1 MSETN
6 PELAQVAAKAA
17 KDRRTR
23 RRLLA
28 GAAGALGVAA
38 TGVVGRAAPAQAIDV
53 NFVAQ
58 GVNNGPTSAR
68 TAVFTNGNK
77 EVGALADPDTSGK
90 GSLGVYGLGQ
100 DSGVL
105 GIGGTGS
112 GTGVTWAGRCT
123 CVMITCVTRQP
134 PVQVSHAG

>member
-28 GAAGALGVAA
+28 GAAGVLGVAA
-38 TGVVGRAAPAQAIDV
+38 AGVVSRPGPAQAIDGQPPV
-53 NFVAQ
+53 LQNT
-58 GVNNGPTSAR
+58 NNGPTTAR

-112 GTGVTWAGRCT
+112 GTG
-123 CVMITCVTRQP
+123 
-134 PVQVSHAG
+134 